1 MLTPTQNEV
10 MTVVEARIADLVQG
24 PIQESRAHLHR
35 DRVAYYLEHLD
46 QAPPVT
52 VFDIEGHLL
61 LADGYH
67 RVEAAQQ
74 LGRGTIK
81 AEVGQGTR
89 RDALRF
95 AVDLARQQRALS
107 EEEALAAIQH
117 RAHLRAGS
125 PEHPG

>member
-1 MLTPTQNEV
+1 MLAPAQNET

-24 PIQESRAHLHR
+24 PIRDSRARLHR

-81 AEVGQGTR
+81 AEVRQGTR

-95 AVDLARQQRALS
+95 AVDLARQQRGLS
-107 EEEALAAIQH
+107 EQEALAAIQR
-117 RAHLRAGS
+117 RAHRPGGSAGQL
-125 PEHPG
+125 G